1 VGTALVWGTLP
12 IYLIMSGRLG
22 AGVFVLVWG
31 FIVVMGISDY
41 IIRPRLVGKGH
52 GHPLLMLVALLGG
65 IEAIGLAGLIVAPI
79 VMSLFLA
86 VLRIYERETGP
97 LPPEVSAPELWTPVP
112 RVRIIERK
120 PDETPE
126 PPRGEV
132 ADSPKPMS

>member
-1 VGTALVWGTLP
+1 
-12 IYLIMSGRLG
+12 
-22 AGVFVLVWG
+22 
-31 FIVVMGISDY
+31 
-41 IIRPRLVGKGH
+41 
-52 GHPLLMLVALLGG
+52 
-65 IEAIGLAGLIVAPI
+65 
-79 VMSLFLA
+79 MSLFLA